1 MEKIETT
8 DILNSIEL
16 YSIIK
21 FNDDRIMSQAVKKY
35 LLAHLYQ
42 NGVITPGKPHNP
54 VINWACSAAF
64 GAISPPGD
72 GHGRINTNYAPKTD
86 AELGADLRATAKG
99 IQIIEI
105 GFKELSEIKKPEV
118 LKEEAISS
126 E

>member
-1 MEKIETT
+1 
-8 DILNSIEL
+8 
-16 YSIIK
+16 
-21 FNDDRIMSQAVKKY
+21 MSQAVKKY

-42 NGVITPGKPHNP
+42 NGVIVPGKPHNP
-54 VINWACSAAF
+54 MINWACNAAF

-72 GHGRINTNYAPKTD
+72 GYGRINTNYAPKTD

-99 IQIIEI
+99 IQIIES

-118 LKEEAISS
+118 LKEEEVSS